1 MVLFTILQFQIEGKD
16 DDDVEGGCGVV
27 VFEQCQGANG
37 TWVLWWR
44 RAMAQNWYRGVIPF
58 TSSRRLLMLF
68 TFPHYSQPHCNH
80 HHHCLDDQE
89 LLNLLTQEGC
99 WVMRGIRQK
108 QPPLSAREP
117 HNCTLC
123 TSWTFLHYYPQIVCC
138 TCPICVLHHFKQH
151 TKYPTITYI
160 IQWIIL
166 TI

>member
-1 MVLFTILQFQIEGKD
+1 MMMMMMMLK
-16 DDDVEGGCGVV
+16 GVVAV

-58 TSSRRLLMLF
+58 TSYRRLLMLF

-80 HHHCLDDQE
+80 HHPCLDDQE
-89 LLNLLTQEGC
+89 LLNLLTLEGF

-123 TSWTFLHYYPQIVCC
+123 TSWTFLHYFTHKLFVA
-138 TCPICVLHHFKQH
+138 H
-151 TKYPTITYI
+151 TSLPFVFFITSSN
-160 IQWIIL
+160 IQSIQQYNEL
-166 TI
+166 Y

>member
-1 MVLFTILQFQIEGKD
+1 MMILLR
-16 DDDVEGGCGVV
+16 GVVAV

-58 TSSRRLLMLF
+58 TSYRRLLMLF

-89 LLNLLTQEGC
+89 LLNLLTPEGS

-138 TCPICVLHHFKQH
+138 TCHLCSSSLQATYKVSNNNIHN
-151 TKYPTITYI
+151 TMNYIKYLKRRLRIVNKI
-160 IQWIIL
+160 
-166 TI
+166 